1 MHVVFDESNPF
12 NLKKVKYIGVE
23 FIFERLNQ
31 NKDQED
37 TTVKND
43 KREEPTIMTQQHN
56 QHGQWLIGLSQDAI
70 NCDLMSGVRI
80 RSFMINQVGN
90 ISFIFQTWT

>member
-1 MHVVFDESNPF
+1 
-12 NLKKVKYIGVE
+12 
-23 FIFERLNQ
+23 
-31 NKDQED
+31 
-37 TTVKND
+37 
-43 KREEPTIMTQQHN
+43 MTQQHN